1 MNWLDIV
8 IGVVFFIS
16 IVVAFRNGFSREAVR
31 LIALVLGIAGGFWY
45 HGPLSVLLQPYIN
58 NRQLSEFTAFMA
70 VLVSSLV
77 AGSIVAWTLGKL
89 MGWTGVRWFDRLL
102 GAAFGFVR
110 GLTINAVFILG
121 LVAFTPFPSLEKQVA
136 DSRFAPLVLQV
147 GQVVADLAP
156 ETLRETFAAGIARI
170 RTAWMHGIDETETP
184 R

>member
-8 IGVVFFIS
+8 IGVVFVIS

-45 HGPLSVLLQPYIN
+45 HGPLSVLLQPYIG

-77 AGSIVAWTLGKL
+77 AGAIVAWALGKL

-110 GLTINAVFILG
+110 GLTINAVVILG
-121 LVAFTPFPSLEKQVA
+121 LVAFTPFLSLEKQVA
-136 DSRFAPLVLQV
+136 DSRFAPLVLHV
-147 GQVVADLAP
+147 AQVVADLAP
-156 ETLRETFAAGIARI
+156 ETLGETLAAGIARMRTVWI
-170 RTAWMHGIDETETP
+170 RDIADPET
-184 R
+184 RK